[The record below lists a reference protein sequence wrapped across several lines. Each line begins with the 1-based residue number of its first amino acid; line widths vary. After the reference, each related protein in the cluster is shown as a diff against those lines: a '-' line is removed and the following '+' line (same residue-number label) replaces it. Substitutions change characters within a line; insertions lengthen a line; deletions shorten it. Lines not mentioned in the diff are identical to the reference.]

1 MFDVSLLLNVVLLLF
16 ILLFQRR
23 TLQRWF
29 KQWWVTWQQHRPR
42 RWKPQSPHDC
52 PHCQS
57 GLKLQVLRSKTDIRP
72 YSEHKSHRGRK
83 KMVKTRGFACP
94 NANCTYCGVTDDAVH
109 ALVGYGSHNKIQRFK
124 CQACAKV
131 FTSRVNTPLYY
142 LKTEPQQVEFVLWFL
157 AEGVDVS
164 VLVRFTGHADA
175 TLARWL
181 ERMGSHSQDWH
192 NHFFRNLVLT
202 LVQMDELYTRIRRSA
217 SAAWLWLAFDP
228 ISKAI
233 PSLHVGGRTKDD
245 AFALI
250 HDFKLRL
257 LPDCIP
263 AATTDGLRSYFY
275 ALTAHFG
282 SWFRPPKARTD
293 HWQPSDDLHYGQ
305 LVKRKGKRNA
315 TFTHTRMVWGERQPL
330 FARLRQA
337 GLRPLIQTAFVERV
351 NLTFRQSVAALS
363 RRTWAYAQTERHL
376 RLHCEWFRLYYH
388 LVRAHESLARE
399 VPGLKR
405 RFRPRSPAMALDLT
419 DHLWSVH
426 DLLHYPVP
434 QVA

>member
-1 MFDVSLLLNVVLLLF
+1 LVDVSLLLNF
-16 ILLFQRR
+16 ILLLLILLLQRR
-23 TLQRWF
+23 RLQQWF
-29 KQWWVTWQQHRPR
+29 KHLWITWQHHPR
-42 RWKPQSPHDC
+42 RLKPQSPHDC
-52 PHCQS
+52 PHCQA
-57 GLKLQVLRSKTDIRP
+57 GLTLQVLRSKSDIRP
-72 YSEHKSHRGRK
+72 YSERKSRRGRK
-83 KMVKTRGFACP
+83 KTVNTRGFACP
-94 NANCTYCGVTDDAVH
+94 HPDCPYHGVNDDTLH
-109 ALVGYGSHNKIQRFK
+109 ALVGYGAHNGIQRFK

-142 LKTEPQQVEFVLWFL
+142 LKTDPKQVEFVLWFL
-157 AEGVDVS
+157 AEGVNVS
-164 VLVRFTGHADA
+164 VLVRFTGHTDA
-175 TLARWL
+175 TLTRWL
-181 ERMGSHSQDWH
+181 ERMGTHSQDWH
-192 NHFFRNLVLT
+192 NRFFRNIVLT
-202 LVQMDELYTRIRRSA
+202 LVQMDELYTRIRTTA

-233 PSLHVGGRTKDD
+233 PSLHVGGRTKDA
-245 AFALI
+245 AFALV

-257 LPDCIP
+257 SPDCIP

-275 ALTAHFG
+275 ALTTHFG

-293 HWQPSDDLHYGQ
+293 HWQPSADLHYGQ
-305 LVKRKGKRNA
+305 LVKRKSKRHL
-315 TFTHTRMVWGERQPL
+315 TFTHTRMLWGKRQEL
-330 FARLRQA
+330 FARLHEV

-376 RLHCEWFRLYYH
+376 LLHCEWFRLYYH
-388 LVRAHESLARE
+388 FVRAHESLARE

-405 RFRPRSPAMALDLT
+405 RFRSRSPAMALNLT

-434 QVA
+434 QVV